1 MNIDINFLN
10 ERPLSYSSL
19 KEFAKSPSHYIH
31 YVLAKREPSKEMA
44 LGSMVHCLILQPDE
58 FNKQF
63 AVSPS
68 VDRRTSE
75 GKAKYAEFVSQ
86 SEGKT
91 VVFEDDLELA
101 NQISYRVLFNDTIQS
116 YLRQCDS
123 FEHEFKL
130 ELNGLPVRGFIDGI
144 SNDFTIELKTT
155 SDANPET
162 FMRDFWNRK
171 YYLQAGIYYLA
182 TGVKPMYI
190 VAETKAPYNYFI
202 CHIEDEYIEMGV
214 KEAHSLTEKFNECM
228 SLSAWNTGYEFMAEK
243 PIVIKA
249 PGWVK

>member
-1 MNIDINFLN
+1 MNIDLNFLK

-44 LGSMVHCLILQPDE
+44 LGSMVHCLILQPDQ
-58 FNKQF
+58 FSNQF
-63 AVSPS
+63 AVTPA

-75 GKAKYAEFVSQ
+75 GKSKYAEFVAQ

-101 NQISYRVLFNDTIQS
+101 NQICNRVLSNESIKT
-116 YLRQCDS
+116 YLKDCNA
-123 FEHEFKL
+123 FEHEFKFD
-130 ELNGLPVRGFIDGI
+130 LNGLPIRGFVDGI
-144 SNDFTIELKTT
+144 ANDFTLEIKTT
-155 SDANPET
+155 SDANPDN
-162 FMRDFWNRK
+162 FIRDFWNRK

-202 CHIEDEYIEMGV
+202 CNIEDEYIEMGV
-214 KEAHSLTEKFNECM
+214 QEANTLTEKFNECM
-228 SLSAWNTGYEFMAEK
+228 TLNAWNIGYEFMSDK